1 MDQLALFP
9 DIAVTG
15 TGRPFPW
22 PKAVEPEPETETT
35 PVDTGQLTFGEEDGV
50 AAFDSVTFEF
60 EGQQKT
66 GMVIARYESHGHDR
80 VTVGVESGAVYCLR
94 ADAVTPAGGGP
105 E

>member
-1 MDQLALFP
+1 MDQLALFG
-9 DIAVTG
+9 DDAVVG

-22 PKAVEPEPETETT
+22 PAAEPAPEPETA
-35 PVDTGQLTFGEEDGV
+35 PADTGQLAFGEEDGV

-66 GMVIARYESHGHDR
+66 GMVIARYLSHGRDR
-80 VTVGVESGAVYCLR
+80 VTVGVESGAVYCLNT
-94 ADAVTPAGGGP
+94 DAVTPVGGGP